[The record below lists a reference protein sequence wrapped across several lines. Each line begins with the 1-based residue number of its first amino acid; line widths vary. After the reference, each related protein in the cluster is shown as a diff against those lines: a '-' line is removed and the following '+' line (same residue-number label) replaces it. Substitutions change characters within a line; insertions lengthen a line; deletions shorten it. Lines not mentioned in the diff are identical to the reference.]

1 MTETITEI
9 QKLAQRKR
17 DGHKGD
23 FGKVLVVGGSRGMIG
38 APSLAGQAALRSGA
52 GLVRIA
58 TPISIQLSVAQ
69 LTPCATT
76 IPLTED
82 EKGLIDGSALNDI
95 LNALEDNDCLVLG
108 PGLGTSNDLQEI
120 IRQIESSGQLEDDIV
135 QEGSGLITNTI
146 AMKLM
151 RDISS
156 LERRVLASKGLE
168 DKIDNLA
175 RQNTKLA
182 GLDAIAIAVSGE
194 RKGFLS
200 KSSGLLSVIKAIR

>member
-1 MTETITEI
+1 MVKIV
-9 QKLAQRKR
+9 
-17 DGHKGD
+17 KG
-23 FGKVLVVGGSRGMIG
+23 GKEM
-38 APSLAGQAALRSGA
+38 
-52 GLVRIA
+52 A
-58 TPISIQLSVAQ
+58 T
-69 LTPCATT
+69 
-76 IPLTED
+76 
-82 EKGLIDGSALNDI
+82 KGK
-95 LNALEDNDCLVLG
+95 
-108 PGLGTSNDLQEI
+108 TYKEI

-175 RQNTKLA
+175 RQNVKLA

-194 RKGFLS
+194 SKGFLS